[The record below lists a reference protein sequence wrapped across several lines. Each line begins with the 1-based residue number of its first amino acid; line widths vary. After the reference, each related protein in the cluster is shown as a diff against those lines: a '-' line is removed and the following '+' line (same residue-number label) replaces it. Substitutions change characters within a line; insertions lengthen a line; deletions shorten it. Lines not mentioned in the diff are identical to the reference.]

1 MTNNTVRER
10 IFAGI
15 EQLSLRSIII
25 GAVGSAIITAS
36 SMYVA
41 LKISALPWPTIFVAV
56 LSMALLK
63 ALGGTTLNEIN
74 VTQTS
79 MSSGAMVA
87 GGLAFTLPGLWMT
100 GTWSGTGLMKSHLW
114 KVMAIAIAGTLLGTV
129 LNTLLRHKFIVR
141 DNLPYPIGNAAAE
154 TIIVGD
160 KGGKKSAVLFGTMIF
175 SAIFTYL
182 RDNLKV
188 IPALIQSQWLNSKNF
203 YISLWVSP
211 MASAIGYMIGT
222 LYTGVWLVGAILS
235 YVVIIPLGPVVGI
248 FPSVQDATTFAQTAG
263 IGLMVGTGIGVIIS
277 YLVSLV
283 KKWAA
288 NKKAQKAVAQETSG
302 ARTNKGT
309 ILVLI
314 SIGVSFV
321 FSVLCG
327 LSAVASVLLIIGVF
341 VVSTMAATLTGE
353 TGINPMEIFAIIVLL
368 GIRLIVDLDATSAF
382 FAAACVA
389 VACGYAG
396 DMLNDYKTGHILGT
410 NPTAQLVSQVIGGIV
425 GAIVAPVVM
434 FAVIDRFGGVGPGTD
449 LAAGQAFAVSQ
460 MVNGIGNP
468 IVFIIAALIG
478 ILLYMLKIPAMT
490 LGIGMY
496 LPFFISSAVALG
508 GIVRFIMDRVRPKSS
523 GTGNVAASGLFG
535 GEGITGVTDAI
546 IKMLIGG

>member
-1 MTNNTVRER
+1 MNNNTVKER

-41 LKISALPWPTIFVAV
+41 LRISALPWPTIFVAV

-100 GTWSGTGLMKSHLW
+100 GIWSGTELMKSHLW
-114 KVMAIAIAGTLLGTV
+114 KVIAIAVAGTLLGTV
-129 LNTLLRHKFIVR
+129 LNTLLRNKFIVR
-141 DNLPYPIGNAAAE
+141 DQLPYPIGTAAAE
-154 TIIVGD
+154 TIIAGD
-160 KGGKKSAVLFGTMIF
+160 KGGKKSAVLFGSMAF

-182 RDNLKV
+182 RDNLRV
-188 IPALIQSQWLNSKNF
+188 IPALIQSQWLNSRNF
-203 YISLWVSP
+203 FLSIWVSP

-222 LYTGVWLVGAILS
+222 LYTSVWLIGAILS
-235 YVVIIPLGPVVGI
+235 YAIIIPLGPMLNI
-248 FPSVQDATTFAQTAG
+248 FPSVEDATSFAQTAG
-263 IGLMVGTGIGVIIS
+263 IGLMVGTGIGVIIA
-277 YLVSLV
+277 YIVSLA
-283 KKWAA
+283 KKRSA
-288 NKKAQKAVAQETSG
+288 KKNEPKSASFEKTDV
-302 ARTNKGT
+302 RTNKGT
-309 ILVLI
+309 IIILLSVGI
-314 SIGVSFV
+314 SFV
-321 FSVLCG
+321 LSVLSG
-327 LSAVASVLLIIGVF
+327 LSAAASVLLIIGVF
-341 VVSTMAATLTGE
+341 IVSAMAATLTGE

-368 GIRLIVDLDATSAF
+368 GIRLIVDLDTTSAF

-396 DMLNDYKTGHILGT
+396 DMLNDYKTGHILDT
-410 NPTAQLVSQVIGGIV
+410 NPKAQLISQVIGGLA
-425 GAIVAPVVM
+425 GAVVAPVVM
-434 FAVIDRFGGVGPGTD
+434 FALIEQYGGVGPGTN

-468 IVFIIAALIG
+468 LVFIIAAIIG
-478 ILLYMLKIPAMT
+478 VVLYMLKVPAMT

-496 LPFFISSAVALG
+496 LPFYISSSVAIG

-523 GTGNVAASGLFG
+523 STGNVAASGLFG
-535 GEGITGVTDAI
+535 GEGIVGVADAI
-546 IKMLIGG
+546 IKMIIGG